1 MTVYTFKKHEISG
14 QKTPIINLSSLAY
27 HNELV
32 AKVHLLDNC
41 GSEGSVNLRSLKSFY
56 SLQFSRIFPIK
67 CPLAK
72 KLPTKKH
79 YQCPTPDEIAAIGM
93 WAERVYYR

>member
-1 MTVYTFKKHEISG
+1 MKSQVKRL
-14 QKTPIINLSSLAY
+14 IINPSSIAY

-67 CPLAK
+67 CPLAR
-72 KLPTKKH
+72 KLPTKH
-79 YQCPTPDEIAAIGM
+79 YQCPTPDEIIAIGM